1 MWYKLM
7 LLSSIMVL
15 EGVIEANGE
24 PYTIEVL
31 SAVYGDGQGHS
42 CSPDISS
49 CNGLAEC
56 DFIVGDNLCALGP
69 GAGPAR
75 NLEVHFSCGPP
86 LQDKAVAAAKGTRIR
101 LDCQAPHLVRRQN
114 SSKEM
119 LKRDVDAWR
128 GAR

>member
-1 MWYKLM
+1 
-7 LLSSIMVL
+7 MVL
-15 EGVIEANGE
+15 EGAIEANSE
-24 PYTIEVL
+24 PYKIQVQ
-31 SAVYGDGQGHS
+31 SAVYGDGFGHS

-56 DFIVGDNLCALGP
+56 DFLVGDNLCALGP
-69 GAGPAR
+69 DADSVR
-75 NLEVHFSCGPP
+75 NLEVHFACGAP
-86 LQDKAVAAAKGTRIR
+86 LPDKAVAAAKGTRIR